1 VQYRLAADT
10 PVTWVG
16 NDRVRVGGV
25 VRAVTVADTQLTH
38 DLISELRN
46 GAEREYLERIVS
58 THPDRKRADELL
70 IDALLSVCSPVAEHI
85 ARRARVLVR
94 TPASAAS
101 FARSIAAELARRG
114 HHVVFAAAEARPPA
128 DTDLVV
134 EVAERVL
141 SPRRYLP
148 LMADDFAHLVVA
160 RDDDGILLGPFVVPG
175 RTPCLRCDDLRNAA
189 NDEMWIA
196 TATQLHDLPPAHPPL
211 ELEWLAAVAAAQSV
225 GPFLAGVH
233 PAPGEGLAFRRE
245 RLTGLRR
252 DGAEV
257 EFQSGC
263 GCRAPVENALAA
275 APAHATG
282 AVGLELA

>member
-1 VQYRLAADT
+1 M
-10 PVTWVG
+10 TWVG

-46 GAEREYLERIVS
+46 GAEREYLERIAA

-70 IDALLSVCSPVAEHI
+70 VDALLSVCSPVAEQS

-94 TPASAAS
+94 TPSSSVS
-101 FARSIAAELARRG
+101 FARSVAAEFARRG
-114 HHVVFAAAEARPPA
+114 HHVVFAAAEARPAA

-134 EVAERVL
+134 EVTERVL

-148 LMADDFAHLVVA
+148 LMADDLAHLVIA
-160 RDDDGILLGPFVVPG
+160 RDDEGILLGPFVLPG

-189 NDEMWIA
+189 EDDMWIA

-211 ELEWLAAVAAAQSV
+211 ELEWLAAVVGAQSV
-225 GPFLAGVH
+225 EPFLAGVQ
-233 PAPGEGLAFRRE
+233 PAPGEGLTFRRE

-252 DGAEV
+252 DGADV
-257 EFQSGC
+257 EFQPGC
-263 GCRAPVENALAA
+263 GCQAPGETVLATVPARAK
-275 APAHATG
+275 G
-282 AVGLELA
+282 AVDLGLA